1 MVIWIYLKPLSD
13 FPVIWNCIAS
23 LTGADCPSCA
33 MGVAWCNAPKF
44 KNAEF
49 FKKPQKFRE
58 THLPN
63 QIFLWTDVEGG
74 AGEHVV
80 HFQALILQ
88 NLESVWTES

>member
-1 MVIWIYLKPLSD
+1 M
-13 FPVIWNCIAS
+13 
-23 LTGADCPSCA
+23 GA
-33 MGVAWCNAPKF
+33 AWCNAPKF

-63 QIFLWTDVEGG
+63 QIFLWTDVEGE
-74 AGEHVV
+74 AGEHVA